1 MRRQLR
7 VLLSAVL
14 GPVESVRGLGG
25 PVASEP
31 PPAQSGAAST
41 LGQLTPSAALL
52 LPDLAYGSV
61 ITVKNLRMA
70 IGYLHSHRH
79 FYPEG
84 VGARQQQVSGPLCT
98 RTAAAAL
105 IAVPK
110 PALLFLPPVL
120 SRTLSST
127 GNTLPPPVPFSL
139 SPG

>member
-1 MRRQLR
+1 M
-7 VLLSAVL
+7 LSAVL

-31 PPAQSGAAST
+31 PPALSGAAST
-41 LGQLTPSAALL
+41 PGQLTPSAALL

-84 VGARQQQVSGPLCT
+84 VGARQQQVSGT
-98 RTAAAAL
+98 
-105 IAVPK
+105 
-110 PALLFLPPVL
+110 PALLSAFPCCPALCPPLETPCPRLHPFLFPLASASFP
-120 SRTLSST
+120 
-127 GNTLPPPVPFSL
+127 GFPWGLPL
-139 SPG
+139 

>member
-1 MRRQLR
+1 M
-7 VLLSAVL
+7 LSAVL

-31 PPAQSGAAST
+31 PPAPSGAAST
-41 LGQLTPSAALL
+41 PGQLTPSAALL

-84 VGARQQQVSGPLCT
+84 VGARQQQVSGT
-98 RTAAAAL
+98 
-105 IAVPK
+105 
-110 PALLFLPPVL
+110 PALLCLPVL
-120 SRTLSST
+120 SCSVSPA
-127 GNTLPPPVPFSL
+127 GNTLPPPAPSSL